1 MWKKKKFLTM
11 EEQVAKLSS
20 KCRELTEEESRM
32 LNGGGSNDYGGYNN
46 WSEYAYAMSHE
57 TAGDANK
64 TWMPEKKETSSTNTD
79 STSSSPKNTGN
90 GTNGNQSSLSE
101 TTITP
106 TEDGNTDSIMG
117 TTSSTNT
124 GSQSS
129 TTPKTPGYYSNT
141 CTAAMLAEYK
151 GKLEAEKAA
160 RDSVWDYY
168 TKAGCPYKYSVAP
181 NLFNQH
187 QFTKDYGFNDYE
199 ENGKI
204 KKFEDTA
211 CNATAAVNIFSM
223 QYTKETGKK
232 LDFEDAVEVLTNA
245 VKTRLVKSNAEVT
258 DLAPVLNSF
267 IDYIESKYDD
277 KDIFNGYFGYSNKDW
292 MKNNYKL
299 DPDNIQIT
307 ESYQID
313 INNGRTVL
321 YHYTNDFGASVI
333 GDDYRVIFDTYD
345 GNIKAK
351 EIIDTRKTN
360 YFSIIKKDY

>member
-1 MWKKKKFLTM
+1 
-11 EEQVAKLSS
+11 
-20 KCRELTEEESRM
+20 M

-57 TAGDANK
+57 AAGDANK

-129 TTPKTPGYYSNT
+129 TTPKTPEYYSNT

-187 QFTKDYGFNDYE
+187 QFTKDYGFYDE
-199 ENGKI
+199 DGKR
-204 KKFEDTA
+204 FEDTA

-232 LDFEDAVEVLTNA
+232 LTFEDAVAVLKNA
-245 VKTRLVKSNAEVT
+245 IEKEKIDYKDATVN
-258 DLAPVLNSF
+258 DLAPAINEMIKYVEFKN
-267 IDYIESKYDD
+267 ESQN
-277 KDIFNGYFGYSNKDW
+277 IFEGYFGYRSKTW
-292 MKNNYKL
+292 MKSNYSM

-313 INNGRTVL
+313 VNKGRTVQK
-321 YHYTNDFGASVI
+321 HYTNDFGASVI